1 MKQFVKNFNEFGDGL
16 YNLSDSL
23 IINVSINN
31 DFKGNSLKEE
41 NEIDEKV
48 IEFEDKGIIL
58 LLHPQSM
65 MKKFNAYAMQ
75 IINYDSPLISIK
87 ADIDNNILNTFIS
100 ISLYDNKGNEIKIDK
115 IPEDIRPKI
124 LYNKELYKFMNNCF
138 FYNEE
143 IEDLSEK
150 GIAINDNYKYGGTE
164 YLKCTVEHL
173 TCFTAGNYY
182 SNSSSSSSDISNKD
196 SGIIT
201 LIILGSILAVI
212 LILVIIIIIVK
223 KKRKRDRTDDNIR
236 MEMKDIDSFE

>member
-1 MKQFVKNFNEFGDGL
+1 LRLTV
-16 YNLSDSL
+16 
-23 IINVSINN
+23 
-31 DFKGNSLKEE
+31 
-41 NEIDEKV
+41 DEKV

-115 IPEDIRPKI
+115 IAEDIRPKI
-124 LYNKELYKFMNNCF
+124 LYNKELYKFMNNCY

-150 GIAINDNYKYGGTE
+150 GIAISDNYIYNGSE
-164 YLKCTVEHL
+164 YLECTLEHL
-173 TCFTAGNYY
+173 TCFTAGNYF
-182 SNSSSSSSDISNKD
+182 SKKSSPKLDNSNKD
-196 SGIIT
+196 NKDNEDNKDNIELSMMS

-212 LILVIIIIIVK
+212 IIFTIIIIIVK
-223 KKRKRDRTDDNIR
+223 KKRKKNYKDDNTQI
-236 MEMKDIDSFE
+236 EMKRLGPFD